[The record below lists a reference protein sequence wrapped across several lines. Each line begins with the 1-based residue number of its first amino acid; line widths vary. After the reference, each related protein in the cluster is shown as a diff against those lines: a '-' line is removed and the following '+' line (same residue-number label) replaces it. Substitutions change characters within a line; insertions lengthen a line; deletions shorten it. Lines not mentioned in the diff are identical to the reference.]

1 MLYKALMND
10 KAELIVF
17 DRSARQVDA
26 DGRLHV
32 LKSHISK
39 ANVCPYFGKEIPGYK
54 DLGLQPDT
62 VYKMFRD
69 PVELKKGEDTFKR
82 LQILSVHKK
91 VSVAEPQKDLVI
103 GSIGSD
109 VYFEDP
115 YLCADLVFTD
125 ATAIAGIETEQVQE
139 LSCSYRYTPVM
150 EAGVYKGEAYDGRMT
165 NIVGNHLA
173 LVEEG
178 RAGSDV
184 VVADANPFN
193 RKEITMKMTKYG
205 HALHTTL
212 KAVLPDLAKDAAFAA
227 IFADAKK
234 SNKAAITSGLLAMD
248 AKLDVAKLNELLLAF
263 DEKDEDDKKEKK
275 AEDEDETDEEKK
287 AREAKA
293 AKDKTAKDEGLSEE
307 EEKTYQ
313 ALAKRRKPAEDEEK
327 DDDKVDKK
335 EVKEAMDA
343 LRAELKAADQ
353 ARRDVRDV
361 CGDVAMDSATQVYEF
376 ALDHLKIDHAGIK
389 DARALSA
396 LFKVGSAKSATP
408 APRIAM
414 DANSV
419 TDFNKR
425 FPGVSRIKVA

>member
-1 MLYKALMND
+1 MTD

-17 DRSARQVDA
+17 DRSARNVDA

-39 ANVCPYFGKEIPGYK
+39 ACVNPYFGKEIPGYQS
-54 DLGLQPDT
+54 LGLQPDT
-62 VYKMFRD
+62 IYKMFRD
-69 PVELKKGEDTFKR
+69 PVELKKGASTFAR
-82 LQILSVHKK
+82 LPILSTHKK
-91 VSVAEPQKDLVI
+91 VSVAEPQPDLVI
-103 GSIGSD
+103 GAIGSD
-109 VYFEDP
+109 VSFEEP
-115 YLCADLVFTD
+115 YLDADLVFWD
-125 ATAIAGIETEQVQE
+125 ATAIAGIETEQVEE

-193 RKEITMKMTKYG
+193 RKETTMKMTKYG

-234 SNKAAITSGLLAMD
+234 TNKAAITSGLLAMD

-263 DEKDEDDKKEKK
+263 DEKDEDDKKEQKAMDEESEESEEEKK
-275 AEDEDETDEEKK
+275 DREAKEKAAKKPAEDE
-287 AREAKA
+287 
-293 AKDKTAKDEGLSEE
+293 GLTEE

-313 ALAKRRKPAEDEEK
+313 ALAKRRKAAEDEEK

-389 DARALSA
+389 DAKALSA
-396 LFKVGSAKSATP
+396 IFKVAASKSAAP
-408 APRIAM
+408 APRLAQ
-414 DANSV
+414 DAKSV
-419 TDFNKR
+419 TDFAAR
-425 FPGVSRIKVA
+425 FPTVARIKVA

>member
-1 MLYKALMND
+1 MTD

-39 ANVCPYFGKEIPGYK
+39 ACVNPYFGKEIPGYK
-54 DLGLQPDT
+54 ELGLQPDT

-69 PVELKKGEDTFKR
+69 PAELKKGAATFAR
-82 LQILSVHKK
+82 LPILSTHKK
-91 VSVAEPQKDLVI
+91 ISVAEPQPDLVI
-103 GSIGSD
+103 GAIGSD
-109 VYFEDP
+109 VEFNDP
-115 YLCADLVFTD
+115 YLDADTVFWD

-184 VVADANPFN
+184 VVADANPFQ
-193 RKEITMKMTKYG
+193 RKETNMKMTKYG

-212 KAVLPDLAKDAAFAA
+212 KAVLPELAKDAAFAA

-234 SNKAAITSGLLAMD
+234 TNKAAITSGLLAMD

-263 DEKDEDDKKEKK
+263 DEKDEDDKKEKDEK
-275 AEDEDETDEEKK
+275 EGGEKANKEEVKEKAAKEKAAEDE
-287 AREAKA
+287 
-293 AKDKTAKDEGLSEE
+293 GLTEE
-307 EEKTYQ
+307 EEKQYQ

-361 CGDVAMDSATQVYEF
+361 CGDVAMDSAVQVYEF

-396 LFKVGSAKSATP
+396 LFKVASVAAKP
-408 APRIAM
+408 VPRIAM
-414 DANSV
+414 DASTV